1 MERNDIQKISSETA
15 NIPVYKQSAEYAIEH
30 DELPTYR
37 ESFRVNMACRDA
49 LETAIHESYHDYCLD
64 TGKAAAQGGGKETEM
79 DMTVV
84 WLIAMIVLLAVEAVV
99 PGLISIWF
107 ALGALAALVSA
118 LLHAPLWLQIVWFLV
133 VSVAALALTR
143 PLAKKYINSRTQPT
157 NADMLIGKECIVRES
172 IDNVRGTGS
181 VSVGGKVW
189 TARTENEGGRLQE
202 GDLAVVVRIEGVKLI
217 VKPMA

>member
-1 MERNDIQKISSETA
+1 
-15 NIPVYKQSAEYAIEH
+15 
-30 DELPTYR
+30 
-37 ESFRVNMACRDA
+37 
-49 LETAIHESYHDYCLD
+49 
-64 TGKAAAQGGGKETEM
+64 M

-157 NADMLIGKECIVRES
+157 NADMLIGQECIVTEL
-172 IDNVRGTGS
+172 IDNVAGTGA

-189 TARTENEGGRLQE
+189 TARTTDDHVIPQGSHATVL
-202 GDLAVVVRIEGVKLI
+202 RIEGVKLI
-217 VKPMA
+217 VNPVRETADAEA

>member
-1 MERNDIQKISSETA
+1 
-15 NIPVYKQSAEYAIEH
+15 
-30 DELPTYR
+30 
-37 ESFRVNMACRDA
+37 
-49 LETAIHESYHDYCLD
+49 
-64 TGKAAAQGGGKETEM
+64 M

-84 WLIAMIVLLAVEAVV
+84 WLIAMIVLLVVEGLV

-118 LLHAPLWLQIVWFLV
+118 LLHAPLWLQIVWFLA
-133 VSVAALALTR
+133 VSIIALALTR

-189 TARTENEGGRLQE
+189 TARTENEGVRLQE

>member
-1 MERNDIQKISSETA
+1 
-15 NIPVYKQSAEYAIEH
+15 
-30 DELPTYR
+30 
-37 ESFRVNMACRDA
+37 
-49 LETAIHESYHDYCLD
+49 
-64 TGKAAAQGGGKETEM
+64 M

-118 LLHAPLWLQIVWFLV
+118 LLHAPLWLQIVWCLV

-157 NADMLIGKECIVRES
+157 NADMLIGKREFVLPES
-172 IDNVRGTGS
+172 EREEAS
-181 VSVGGKVW
+181 AGKRSYKK
-189 TARTENEGGRLQE
+189 ALKGFLIA
-202 GDLAVVVRIEGVKLI
+202 LAVNVSAAVIIAVLKAVL
-217 VKPMA
+217 

>member
-1 MERNDIQKISSETA
+1 
-15 NIPVYKQSAEYAIEH
+15 
-30 DELPTYR
+30 
-37 ESFRVNMACRDA
+37 
-49 LETAIHESYHDYCLD
+49 
-64 TGKAAAQGGGKETEM
+64 M

-99 PGLISIWF
+99 PGLISIGF

-189 TARTENEGGRLQE
+189 TARTENEGVRLQE